1 MMSTVLCPGRR
12 WWECLKRF
20 GPVRVR
26 LPGTGWLLTA
36 LVLTQ
41 AGLTVTM
48 YRLSAHASPVEVWL
62 LILLSAIG
70 PLTLQYVALR
80 RRPSKAIGGTNHW
93 MPLLVEHALDPFILM
108 NPSGGIM
115 RWNGPA
121 EQLLGWTGGEVVGR
135 QLAEIIVPPSQ
146 RTSFQ
151 EAFRRVPLPG
161 RLRVEARHRQG
172 HLITV
177 EIRISV
183 LRSNG
188 ALAYALFL
196 SDLTERTRLEAHLH
210 ALQQLEAIGHVA
222 GGVAH
227 DLNNMLLVIGTYSE
241 LLKDDPSLGGSQREG
256 IQQIGEATKR
266 AADLTGRLLAFSR
279 RQTLPSKSVPLNDLI
294 ASLEPMLKPLLGERI
309 EFVPI
314 LDPASDCVWADP
326 CQIERVLINLCLN
339 ARDAMPQGGRLLIMT
354 DRVHL
359 DETATRRYQLSEPGP
374 YARLVVRDTGIGMDA
389 ETLSRAFERFFT
401 TKPKGQGTGLGLA
414 SVSEIVAE
422 YHGAITINS
431 KPGLGTSVLIYL
443 PIVQAPGSVGDGPEV
458 HDGGAE
464 KDAET
469 NAGC

>member
-1 MMSTVLCPGRR
+1 
-12 WWECLKRF
+12 
-20 GPVRVR
+20 VR

-41 AGLTVTM
+41 AGLTLTV
-48 YRLSAHASPVEVWL
+48 YRLSAHAAPVEIWL

-80 RRPSKAIGGTNHW
+80 RRPSKAIGGTSHW

-121 EQLLGWTGGEVVGR
+121 EQLLGWAGDEVVGR
-135 QLAEIIVPPSQ
+135 QLAEIIVPPQQ
-146 RTSFQ
+146 RASFQ

-161 RLRVEARHRQG
+161 RLRVEARHRRG

-177 EIRISV
+177 EIRISL
-183 LRSNG
+183 LRSGG
-188 ALAYALFL
+188 AGAYALFL

-227 DLNNMLLVIGTYSE
+227 DLNNMLLVIGAYSE
-241 LLKDDPSLGGSQREG
+241 LLKEDPSLGGTQREG
-256 IQQIGEATKR
+256 VRQIGQATKR

-279 RQTLPSKSVPLNDLI
+279 REALSSKTVHLNDLI
-294 ASLEPMLKPLLGERI
+294 ASLEPMLKPLLGEGI
-309 EFVPI
+309 EFVSV
-314 LDPASDCVWADP
+314 LDPASGCLQADP
-326 CQIERVLINLCLN
+326 SQIERVLINLCLN

-359 DETATRRYQLSEPGP
+359 DETATRRYQLNEPGP

-401 TKPKGQGTGLGLA
+401 TKSKGQGTGLGLA

-422 YHGAITINS
+422 CQGAITISS

-443 PIVQAPGSVGDGPEV
+443 PLVQAPESVGDGPEV
-458 HDGGAE
+458 HDGAE

-469 NAGC
+469 NPGDDRTL